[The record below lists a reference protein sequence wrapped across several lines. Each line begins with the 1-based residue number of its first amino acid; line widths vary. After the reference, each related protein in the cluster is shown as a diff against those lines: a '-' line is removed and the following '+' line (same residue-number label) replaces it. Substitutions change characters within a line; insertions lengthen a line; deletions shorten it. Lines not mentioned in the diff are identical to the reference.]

1 MHNFAPK
8 FVFVSL
14 NHFYSYIL
22 WSLFDQSTLDALVL
36 EEAYHEEVLN
46 RTHSLDNLQTRTL
59 IDCTKLLAEGLNIN
73 KGKAKA
79 LLMNAKEV
87 CQICVY
93 SSLIFVC
100 DLETNAIFLIV
111 FLVVIV

>member
-1 MHNFAPK
+1 MLIHLFI
-8 FVFVSL
+8 V
-14 NHFYSYIL
+14 YIL
-22 WSLFDQSTLDALVL
+22 WLLFDQSTLDALVL

-87 CQICVY
+87 LKMCIFSLSCIVCV
-93 SSLIFVC
+93 
-100 DLETNAIFLIV
+100 
-111 FLVVIV
+111 